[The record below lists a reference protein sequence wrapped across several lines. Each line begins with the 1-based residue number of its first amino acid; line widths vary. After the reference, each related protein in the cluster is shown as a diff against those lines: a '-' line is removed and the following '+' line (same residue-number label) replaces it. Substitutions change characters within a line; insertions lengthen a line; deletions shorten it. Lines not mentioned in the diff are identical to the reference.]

1 MWPKS
6 EDLFQSLMHG
16 SEENV
21 RVNVSY
27 SSWSVASEST
37 IFLVGLELIH
47 ILNNCHGSHEHSPII
62 GLLVI

>member
-16 SEENV
+16 SDENV
-21 RVNVSY
+21 RVNVT
-27 SSWSVASEST
+27 SEST